1 MAITRAQIPEQVD
14 IFEEGGAAETDQYTD
29 LYDRLSQTDFNVDYD
44 KYMQRLSQFAPDQ
57 PKMSIFEV
65 ASQLGRGLL
74 STPNTGVGSTYQG
87 LGVGFDNISQQI
99 KAEEEMYEKQNR
111 EIAMMATQMA
121 MQDEQKANEFLNQIA
136 LKRIDAANKD
146 VDYKV
151 LEYDELIDGKTVTTR
166 VRLPQTVQGNKEI
179 NNIYKTKQNVKEIK
193 PATTAINL
201 GGDNKRDEEALKN
214 IYKNRAIY
222 SEKAQASN
230 ATLDQVDEARFLA
243 TEVGEQGFGPLA
255 RGTLKA
261 REFVAGIG
269 FGDLLDD
276 PTKIAPQKALNQLS
290 MSFTMGIVSQTKGAI
305 SNREMQLFIDASP
318 TLGST
323 YDGYMKQ
330 LELLERLASRDS
342 DFYKAYLQK
351 QKDLNKTDMSL
362 YDQDIELE
370 AFSASW
376 KRENP
381 LFTETERKSLEDM
394 VAGGDGGFEGAGVDP
409 TFDPKLFQD
418 KVNDRKIQQA
428 SKRVSGIEGVPDGST
443 VIAQVGTTTYYL
455 KPGGNVNN
463 KDDIIKV
470 E

>member
-1 MAITRAQIPEQVD
+1 MI
-14 IFEEGGAAETDQYTD
+14 
-29 LYDRLSQTDFNVDYD
+29 
-44 KYMQRLSQFAPDQ
+44 
-57 PKMSIFEV
+57 KMI
-65 ASQLGRGLL
+65 
-74 STPNTGVGSTYQG
+74 
-87 LGVGFDNISQQI
+87 
-99 KAEEEMYEKQNR
+99 
-111 EIAMMATQMA
+111 
-121 MQDEQKANEFLNQIA
+121 
-136 LKRIDAANKD
+136 
-146 VDYKV
+146 
-151 LEYDELIDGKTVTTR
+151 
-166 VRLPQTVQGNKEI
+166 
-179 NNIYKTKQNVKEIK
+179 EIK
-193 PATTAINL
+193 IQDKKYEIPTEWKDITLNYWCGLYQITNKY
-201 GGDNKRDEEALKN
+201 NKRDEEALKN

-269 FGDLLDD
+269 FGDLLED

-428 SKRVSGIEGVPDGST
+428 SKRVSGIEGVADGFDRNAFEQSINDRKKQQAKKRVSGIEGVPDGST